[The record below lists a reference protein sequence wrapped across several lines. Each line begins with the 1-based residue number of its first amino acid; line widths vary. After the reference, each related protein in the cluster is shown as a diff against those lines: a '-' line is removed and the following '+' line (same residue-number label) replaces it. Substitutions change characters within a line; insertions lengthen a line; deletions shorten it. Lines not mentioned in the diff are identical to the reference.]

1 MRFVFQARNC
11 LIMRLEMH
19 LCKAVRDER
28 ENIASLRKEGMAAF
42 RKKGMGEM
50 SEMQHEDCD
59 CGQ

>member
-1 MRFVFQARNC
+1 
-11 LIMRLEMH
+11 MRLEMH